1 MHEEVTGMTDREIRE
16 FADDPIGYVARD
28 IRNGKGLLWL
38 AKLVIATG
46 LGLALLGGAAGFVAL
61 LSLI

>member
-1 MHEEVTGMTDREIRE
+1 MTDREIRE

-46 LGLALLGGAAGFVAL
+46 LGLALIGGAAGFVAL